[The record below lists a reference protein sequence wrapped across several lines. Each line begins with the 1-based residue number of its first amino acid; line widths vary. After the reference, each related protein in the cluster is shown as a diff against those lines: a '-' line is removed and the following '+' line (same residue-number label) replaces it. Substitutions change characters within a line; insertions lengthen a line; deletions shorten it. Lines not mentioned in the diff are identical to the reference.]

1 MENSKK
7 IKIALVRGDSL
18 NEWEGMLW
26 ENLGDNFEVVG
37 FASERNLYNDK
48 NLNYSVKRLPTSSDN
63 FFVSN
68 YKKYIN
74 GVFQEMTGM
83 EDELIDF
90 NIAHTAE
97 LSYFYTMQA
106 IRAKEKN
113 KNLKV
118 VATIWD
124 NSFGRFEYNYW
135 LGLAMPP
142 KYWREK
148 INNIIKENISG
159 ADMFLP
165 VTEYSK
171 EMLLD
176 YGVPEEKIKIL
187 TPAIVMPNDVDDNIL
202 EEMDLSGKE
211 IYMVVNRMVKEK
223 GVYDVFYG
231 WKIYLH
237 ENSDKN
243 KILLIIGDGP
253 ERNNLMRLASEHSID
268 ASIKF
273 IQQLPN
279 QKVRQLSKHAK
290 CLILGSLA
298 TPVWQEQFGYVLAEA
313 IINNCPVVSTY
324 SGAIPEVIGSAGI
337 LFSPGN
343 PVELKKALVKLDD
356 ENTYKTLKENCE
368 IEKKRFEVNKFREE
382 LSSLYKKLVN

>member
-7 IKIALVRGDSL
+7 IKVALVRGDSL
-18 NEWEGMLW
+18 NEWEGKLW
-26 ENLGDNFEVVG
+26 EGLGDSFEVVG
-37 FASERNLYNDK
+37 FASEKNLYNDK

-68 YKKYIN
+68 FKKYFQ
-74 GVFQEMTGM
+74 GRFQEMTGL
-83 EDELIDF
+83 EEELADF
-90 NIAHTAE
+90 DIAHTAE
-97 LSYFYTMQA
+97 LSYFYTTQA
-106 IRAKEKN
+106 VRAKQKN

-135 LGLAMPP
+135 LGLATPP

-148 INNIIKENISG
+148 IKTIIKENIFG
-159 ADMFLP
+159 VDLFLP
-165 VTEYSK
+165 VTEYSA
-171 EMLLD
+171 EMLLN
-176 YGVPEEKIKIL
+176 YGVPKEKIKIL
-187 TPAIVMPNDVDDNIL
+187 TPAIVMPEEVDENIL
-202 EEMDLSGKE
+202 EEMNLSGKE

-223 GVYDVFYG
+223 GIYDVFYG
-231 WKIYLH
+231 WKMYLRK
-237 ENSDKN
+237 NDDAN
-243 KILLIIGDGP
+243 KILLIIGNGP
-253 ERNNLMRLASEHSID
+253 ERDNLMRLADEHGLNTNM
-268 ASIKF
+268 KF

-279 QKVRQLSKHAK
+279 KKIRQLSKHAK

-313 IINNCPVVSTY
+313 IINGCPVVSTY

-343 PVELKKALVKLDD
+343 PLELKKALVKLDD
-356 ENTYKTLKENCE
+356 DDFYNKLKENCE
-368 IEKKRFEVNKFREE
+368 IEKKRFEVDKFREE
-382 LSSLYKKLVN
+382 LVGIYKGLAN

>member
-1 MENSKK
+1 MENQ
-7 IKIALVRGDSL
+7 IKIALIRGDSL
-18 NEWEGMLW
+18 NEWEGKLW
-26 ENLGDNFEVVG
+26 ENLGDDFEVVG

-48 NLNYSVKRLPTSSDN
+48 NLNYSVKRIPTSSDN

-68 YKKYIN
+68 YKKYVN
-74 GVFQEMTGM
+74 GIFQEMTGM

-97 LSYFYTMQA
+97 LSYFYTTQA
-106 IRAKEKN
+106 IRAKKKN
-113 KNLKV
+113 KKLKV

-135 LGLAMPP
+135 LGLATPP

-148 INNIIKENISG
+148 INNIIKENIFG
-159 ADMFLP
+159 VDLFLP
-165 VTEYSK
+165 VTEYSR

-176 YGVPEEKIKIL
+176 YGAPKDKIKIL
-187 TPAIVMPNDVDDNIL
+187 TPAVIIAEEMEENIL
-202 EEMDLSGKE
+202 KE
-211 IYMVVNRMVKEK
+211 IGLERKDIYMVVNRMVKEK

-231 WKIYLH
+231 WKMYLR
-237 ENSDKN
+237 ENGGAN
-243 KILLIIGDGP
+243 KILLMIGDGT
-253 ERNNLMRLASEHSID
+253 ERDNLIRLASDHGLNGNV
-268 ASIKF
+268 KF
-273 IQQLPN
+273 IRQLPN
-279 QKVRQLSKHAK
+279 KKVRQLSKYAK

-313 IINNCPVVSTY
+313 IINDCPVVGTY

-343 PVELKKALVKLDD
+343 PFELKKALVKLDD
-356 ENTYKTLKENCE
+356 ENIYKDLKENCE
-368 IEKKRFEVNKFREE
+368 IEKKRFEANKFKEE
-382 LSSLYKKLVN
+382 LSNLYKKLVT

>member
-159 ADMFLP
+159 VDMFLP